1 MELNILLAQI
11 DLKTNI
17 LKVQNSLDEI
27 KEKNPHRNDLIDSME
42 QSVGELKY
50 VSKVIREMEKDMVL
64 HFHRIMTLERLNNEL
79 QTELKI
85 KKF

>member
-1 MELNILLAQI
+1 MELNILLAKI

-50 VSKVIREMEKDMVL
+50 VSKVIQEMEKDMVL

>member
-1 MELNILLAQI
+1 MELNILFAKI

-17 LKVQNSLDEI
+17 LKIQNSLDEI

-50 VSKVIREMEKDMVL
+50 VSKVIQEMEKDMVL

>member
-27 KEKNPHRNDLIDSME
+27 KEKNPHRNDLINSME

-50 VSKVIREMEKDMVL
+50 VSKVIREMDKNVL
-64 HFHRIMTLERLNNEL
+64 IC
-79 QTELKI
+79 
-85 KKF
+85 